1 MENPCL
7 TFATPTLLSGDKS
20 NADVIA
26 HEIAHSWTGNLVT
39 NINME
44 HFWLNEGFTTFLQR
58 KIEGRLHGEL
68 TRHLKH
74 QIGWRSLEEKI
85 NVDLGADNPLTSL
98 VVNLTDVN
106 PDDAFSRV
114 PYEKGATFLWM
125 LEELVGGSDIF
136 EPFLKSYIQQFS
148 YSSINSDDFKSYFL
162 EYFSGVPAVEKIDWE
177 TWLYSA
183 GMPVYRPQFNDSL
196 ARESWD
202 LAQAWRDWNPDSQD
216 PQNLGERFRYSYIF
230 RYYFYFL
237 FVSLTVSCLR
247 PRNWSSW
254 EP

>member
-125 LEELVGGSDIF
+125 LEDLVGGPDIF

-162 EYFSGVPAVEKIDWE
+162 EYFTGLAAVAEIDWE
-177 TWLYSA
+177 TWFYSG

-196 ARESWD
+196 ARQSWD
-202 LAQAWRDWNPDSQD
+202 LAQAWRDWSPGTED
-216 PQNLGERFRYSYIF
+216 PAHLRHQFRQGYSGEK
-230 RYYFYFL
+230 
-237 FVSLTVSCLR
+237 
-247 PRNWSSW
+247 
-254 EP
+254 